1 MEKVSPSSEDKRHK
15 DTKKSNNNEVSPWLV
30 SGASFTSLDT
40 LDALIDKPSGSE
52 EQKELEQ
59 EFQSVSALDS
69 TEQLSESNFE
79 TSVDRED
86 LVKQV

>member
-1 MEKVSPSSEDKRHK
+1 MEPPTKKE
-15 DTKKSNNNEVSPWLV
+15 TKKSNNNEVIPSLV
-30 SGASFTSLDT
+30 SGASFTSLET

-59 EFQSVSALDS
+59 ELQRVDS
-69 TEQLSESNFE
+69 PEQLSESSVE
-79 TSVDRED
+79 TSVDREG

>member
-1 MEKVSPSSEDKRHK
+1 MEPPTKK
-15 DTKKSNNNEVSPWLV
+15 DIKKSNNNEVIPSLV

-52 EQKELEQ
+52 EQKDLEHELK
-59 EFQSVSALDS
+59 SVSALDS
-69 TEQLSESNFE
+69 SEQLSESSVE
-79 TSVDRED
+79 TSVDREG